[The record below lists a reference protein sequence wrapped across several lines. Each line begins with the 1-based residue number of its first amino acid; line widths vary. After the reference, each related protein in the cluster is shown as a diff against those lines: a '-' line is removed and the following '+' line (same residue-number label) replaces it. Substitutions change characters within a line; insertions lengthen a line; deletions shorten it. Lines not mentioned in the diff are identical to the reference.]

1 MSRSSLLFTRSANPL
16 LDAPIRAWDAD
27 HSGHVGVRVGDKV
40 IDATLRHGVAVWP
53 LADWLQRRVLV
64 DDLPVVP
71 RSIGHQQTAETRLFD
86 RIGQRYDL
94 WEIAGFLLLRN
105 MGDPQRPICSRL
117 AIDYITDACG
127 LSLPGKQGRVGPRI
141 VRVTLHAYNL
151 GLLYGM
157 PPRSTHGLTP
167 AL

>member
-141 VRVTLHAYNL
+141 VRVTLHAYNA
-151 GLLYGM
+151 GLKNGVPLPV
-157 PPRSTHGLTP
+157 PPMG
-167 AL
+167 